1 MDGKS
6 TPSRTKRVGRA
17 AATGLGLAGALAG
30 GAVVAGAGLAGRSA
44 VRRSRAHAVTDRD
57 EVHVFPFDADRTVAV
72 TAVDGLVLHV
82 EIDEPE
88 GWTPERPTV
97 VLVHGFVLNLSS
109 WVHQRREL
117 VEAGYRVV
125 SYDHR
130 GHGRSGQS
138 SMEGATIDQLARDL
152 RLVIDEVVDERA
164 PGAPLVVVGHSM
176 GGMTLMAFGELFPE
190 LIATR
195 IVGVC
200 FMATSAGG
208 EGHLISLGYGALV
221 GRLIE
226 RYGPGALDGL
236 SRQERLLRSLRRVG
250 RDLEDYF
257 VEHYSFAS
265 SVSQTLVRFTGDLA
279 FETSFLTIGG
289 FIATFNDH
297 DRRDSLKVWGAVP
310 SVVITAHDDRLTP
323 LEHGR
328 RIADSIPGSEHV
340 IVADAGHM
348 VMLEHPELVSREILE
363 LIDLAQAQRA
373 AG

>member
-1 MDGKS
+1 M
-6 TPSRTKRVGRA
+6 TKRTVA
-17 AATGLGLAGALAG
+17 GLAAGAAVAG
-30 GAVVAGAGLAGRSA
+30 GAAAVHTVRQARRERIAVSRRALTGNLEHTPDRETA
-44 VRRSRAHAVTDRD
+44 VRTDDGVT
-57 EVHVFPFDADRTVAV
+57 
-72 TAVDGLVLHV
+72 LHV

-88 GWTPERPTV
+88 QARADAPVV
-97 VLVHGFVLNLSS
+97 VLVHGFTVSS
-109 WVHQRREL
+109 RAWVFQRRAL
-117 VEAGYRVV
+117 TEAGYRVV

-130 GHGRSGQS
+130 GHGRSGHS
-138 SMEGATIDQLARDL
+138 SMEGATIEQLARDL
-152 RLVIDEVVDERA
+152 RLVLDEVVDQIA
-164 PGAPLVVVGHSM
+164 PGAPLVLVGHSM
-176 GGMTLMAFGELFPE
+176 GGMTLMAFGDLFPE
-190 LIATR
+190 LIASR

-265 SVSQTLVRFTGDLA
+265 PVSQTLVRFTGDLA
-279 FETSFLTIGG
+279 FETSFLTIGA
-289 FIATFNDH
+289 FIATFNEH
-297 DRRDSLKVWGAVP
+297 DRRDALKVWGAVP

-323 LEHGR
+323 LQHGR

-363 LIDLAQAQRA
+363 LIDLATRS